1 MHFNSFARLH
11 APSLFAH
18 LAPLSPPLHDAQP
31 PGVSS
36 ATGSP
41 CGDPPEQ
48 VDTPDGGA
56 AGSNSNMNSFY
67 VSLGARLV
75 ENSSSA
81 ILSSVVSSVHAQ
93 PPGHDTGLGSPP
105 GDPPTQSVSPDGGAL
120 VTNSNTNSVFLSLAP
135 RIPCR
140 LCRVTFQPVIGV
152 ECDSICGQCGAA
164 PPLKRRRI
172 VGKTNPHRKAGPPP

>member
-11 APSLFAH
+11 APGLFAH

-81 ILSSVVSSVHAQ
+81 ILLSVVSSV
-93 PPGHDTGLGSPP
+93 SFV
-105 GDPPTQSVSPDGGAL
+105 SV
-120 VTNSNTNSVFLSLAP
+120 VN
-135 RIPCR
+135 I
-140 LCRVTFQPVIGV
+140 
-152 ECDSICGQCGAA
+152 
-164 PPLKRRRI
+164 
-172 VGKTNPHRKAGPPP
+172 